1 MKYKDVINKIF
12 TAEINLYGFNYQ
24 LIGLVT
30 QPSVNHFIVYC
41 KNLNQ
46 NYKYSIDDWFKYDD
60 LDGAFKLIRNENLSF
75 INIRNTEAISLI
87 IYKKT

>member
-1 MKYKDVINKIF
+1 MKYKDIINKIF

-30 QPSVNHFIVYC
+30 QPSVNHFIVYF

-46 NYKYSIDDWFKYDD
+46 DYNNNNQK
-60 LDGAFKLIRNENLSF
+60 SF
-75 INIRNTEAISLI
+75 N
-87 IYKKT
+87 